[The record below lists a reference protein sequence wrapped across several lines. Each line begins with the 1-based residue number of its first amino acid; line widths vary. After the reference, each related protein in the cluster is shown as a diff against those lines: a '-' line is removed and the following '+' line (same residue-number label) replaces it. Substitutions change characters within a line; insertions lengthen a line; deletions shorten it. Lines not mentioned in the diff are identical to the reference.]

1 MSRIKI
7 YSESFLDGLIYGIVF
22 FVLSDYVISE
32 HFYKSMLQDVLV
44 LVTLI
49 VLSSI
54 SGCILVIKKLSFIG
68 CAINFL
74 TILFFLIVVVFVN
87 NFYLHLHIFSTRDLG
102 IGDGITIILYEGIYL
117 FASMTIRLL
126 ILLIV
131 YIKRRLQRQK
141 KTGKNIETQGGNTE
155 DGSVC

>member
-1 MSRIKI
+1 MSKIKI

-22 FVLSDYVISE
+22 FILSDYVISE

-54 SGCILVIKKLSFIG
+54 SGCILVIKKSSFIG
-68 CAINFL
+68 CVINFL
-74 TILFFLIVVVFVN
+74 TILFFLAVVVFVN
-87 NFYLHLHIFSTRDLG
+87 NFCLHLHIFSTRDLG

-131 YIKRRLQRQK
+131 CIKRRLQRQK
-141 KTGKNIETQGGNTE
+141 NTGKRKHTE
-155 DGSVC
+155 GGSVC